1 MGKVLAV
8 AREELAFHL
17 RQWSFYASLALM
29 VGIFAALGAFP
40 QLRRAAS
47 ASPLGDVETVFTV
60 DEAIMRPTGIVDH
73 AGVLVDVAGEE
84 NLVLFGSEEDAIAA
98 LELGEIDRVYVVAAD
113 YMETGVVT
121 GYSLEAQLIVGS
133 DSPVTQVLRRN
144 LLRQLDDP
152 FLGERL
158 RMPVRIS
165 YDGPPI
171 PVFNFVPSD
180 LDSGRLVAAGII
192 GAFFAFLINMS
203 GALLLRAIQRESE
216 ARVLEIVITSTTPG
230 QFVGGK
236 LLGLSL
242 LVLLQGGVTLLVGL
256 LVYGRDAAGLAP
268 AALPPGLIG
277 AALPFL
283 LLGYLAYS
291 GVLLGIAAIL
301 PNLAESTQ
309 LQFFIRIAALMP
321 MLGVVFI
328 LPNAN
333 GPLAV
338 WLTTLPVFA
347 PLLMPVRLLITAVPP
362 WQVVVSLGV
371 QLGWAAL
378 LIWVATRLFRVYS
391 LLTGKMPRLRAVWT
405 AMWRSV

>member
-1 MGKVLAV
+1 MRKVLIV

-98 LELGEIDRVYVVAAD
+98 LELGEIDRVYVVTAD
-113 YMETGVVT
+113 YMETGEVT

-171 PVFNFVPSD
+171 PVFSFVPPD

-230 QFVGGK
+230 QFIGGK
-236 LLGLSL
+236 LLGLST
-242 LVLLQGGVTLLVGL
+242 LVVIQAGLTLLGGL
-256 LVYGRDAAGLAP
+256 LVYGQNPDGSGPAGLP
-268 AALPPGLIG
+268 AEVIPVVILY
-277 AALPFL
+277 L
-283 LLGYLAYS
+283 LFGYLAYS
-291 GVLLGIAAIL
+291 GLMLAIASL
-301 PNLAESTQ
+301 WPMLAESTQ
-309 LQFFIRIAALMP
+309 LQFFLRFALLTP
-321 MLGVVFI
+321 LVGGVFI
-328 LPNAN
+328 LPNAD

-338 WLTTLPVFA
+338 VLTMIPVA
-347 PLLMPVRLLITAVPP
+347 SPLLMPFRVMITAVPP
-362 WQVVVSLGV
+362 WQIGLSL
-371 QLGWAAL
+371 LLLLLWAWFL
-378 LIWVATRLFRVYS
+378 LWLSTRLFRAHG
-391 LLTGKMPRLRAVWT
+391 LLTGRTPMLRAVWW
-405 AMWRSV
+405 ALAGR